1 MKMYCSIFFIC
12 FIIMFPT
19 VTNAGIIELY
29 IDKNERGNL
38 DLNQYQLL
46 GNEGFLDLQKLNS
59 FMDELQKEVYTEPKD
74 AYYDPT
80 GQIKMEK
87 VGYTL
92 DREKF
97 LELIYQAYYTK
108 NTDKIAVPK
117 RPIHSR
123 VNHALLQEISQK
135 QIGFYTTTFR
145 ESNTQRANN
154 IKLATESINNT
165 VLFPGEVFS
174 FNDTVGER
182 TRERG
187 YQKAPV
193 IIKGELDEDIGGG
206 ICQVSSTLFNAV
218 DLKGIQITERYAH
231 SKQVPYV
238 PPGRDAT
245 VSWWGPDFAFKNL
258 YNEPL
263 LIRARSAKGR
273 LSIFVYSSEN
283 IDLFKKESMD
293 LQSKNN

>member
-1 MKMYCSIFFIC
+1 MKVYCLIFFIC
-12 FIIMFPT
+12 LIIMVPK

-29 IDKNERGNL
+29 IDERERGNL

-46 GNEGFLDLQKLNS
+46 GNEGFLNLQKLYS
-59 FMDELQKEVYTEPKD
+59 FMDELQNEVYTEPKD
-74 AYYDPT
+74 AYYDSA
-80 GQIKMEK
+80 GQLKIEK
-87 VGYTL
+87 EGYTL

-97 LELIYQAYYTK
+97 LELIYQIYYTK
-108 NTDKIAVPK
+108 NTDKITIPT
-117 RPIHSR
+117 RPIHAR
-123 VNHALLQEISQK
+123 VNHALLREISQK

-145 ESNTQRANN
+145 ESNKQRANN

-231 SKQVPYV
+231 SKRVPYV

-263 LIRARSAKGR
+263 LIRARSEKGK

-283 IDLFKKESMD
+283 IDLFKKETMD
-293 LQSKNN
+293 LQTKNE

>member
-1 MKMYCSIFFIC
+1 MKVYYFIIFIC
-12 FIIMFPT
+12 FILLFPK
-19 VTNAGIIELY
+19 VSDAAIIDLY
-29 IDKNERGNL
+29 IDENVRGNL

-46 GNEGFLDLQKLNS
+46 GNEGFFDLQKLNT
-59 FMDELQKEVYTEPKD
+59 FMDELQKEVNKEPKD
-74 AYYDPT
+74 AYYDST
-80 GQIKMEK
+80 GKLIMEK

-97 LELIYQAYYTK
+97 IELIYQSYYVE
-108 NTDKIAVPK
+108 NNDKVTVPK
-117 RPIHSR
+117 RPVHAR
-123 VNHALLQEISQK
+123 VNHALLREISQK

-154 IKLATESINNT
+154 IKLAAESINNT

-182 TRERG
+182 TREKG

-238 PPGRDAT
+238 PQGRDAT

-263 LIRARSAKGR
+263 LIRARSVKGR
-273 LSIFVYSSEN
+273 LSIFIYSSED

-293 LQSKNN
+293 LQKKSE